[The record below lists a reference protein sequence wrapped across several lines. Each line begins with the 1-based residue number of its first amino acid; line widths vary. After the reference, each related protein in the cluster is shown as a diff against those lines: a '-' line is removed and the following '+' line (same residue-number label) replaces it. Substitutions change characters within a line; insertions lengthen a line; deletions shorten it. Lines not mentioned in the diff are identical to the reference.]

1 MRFKEFLKEDSFGG
15 MLDGKMIKES
25 FELIK
30 RDCQPYLQQNK
41 SPIWLTPLFR
51 GMDQTR
57 GQASAGD
64 DVFKKQVRLDN
75 RQTTDIP
82 EAISDAMNNWMTT
95 EFGEPFRNA
104 LFVSGNEN
112 MANNYGRIY
121 LVFPIGNFTFLYHDK
136 FKDIYSTFSSFRWT
150 YGEKEERMVR
160 AKAMAT
166 REDFQKK
173 FIEHIASVNNG
184 NWKQDNL
191 EQAINS
197 KNEIMIRTKEYY
209 AVNYAAVRMI
219 STYTELD
226 GMDQIQTELLG

>member
-1 MRFKEFLKEDSFGG
+1 MRFKEFLKEDKLDMLKQSFN
-15 MLDGKMIKES
+15 S
-25 FELIK
+25 IK

-57 GQASAGD
+57 VPDD
-64 DVFKKQVRLDN
+64 DVFKKHVRLDN
-75 RQTTDIP
+75 RQTSDIP
-82 EAISDAMNNWMTT
+82 DEISDAMNNWMTK

-150 YGEKEERMVR
+150 YGEKADRMVQG
-160 AKAMAT
+160 KLLQT
-166 REDFQKK
+166 RKDFRKK

-191 EQAINS
+191 EGAINS
-197 KNEIMIRTKEYY
+197 KSEIMIRTKEYY
-209 AVNYAAVRMI
+209 AVNYAAVRMV
-219 STYTELD
+219 STYTDLD